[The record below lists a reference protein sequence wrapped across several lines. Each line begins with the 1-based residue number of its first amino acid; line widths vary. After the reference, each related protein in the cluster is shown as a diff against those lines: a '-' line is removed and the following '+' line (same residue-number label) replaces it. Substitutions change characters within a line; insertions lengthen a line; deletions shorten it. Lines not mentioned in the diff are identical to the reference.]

1 MSLAGQRGVT
11 IVDAIRSLT
20 SSSPW
25 PPQAQVWDC
34 FNKSQALSAAFEVH
48 EVALRSGFMP
58 DEATTLSLTVA
69 ELASNAV
76 QHAKGGVASVFFNDH
91 GWRVEVSDAGEGLS
105 TSAPRLTSVSR
116 EQLSSLR
123 VVRKPSGGSLVVA
136 EYER

>member
-1 MSLAGQRGVT
+1 MSLAGLRAVT
-11 IVDAIRSLT
+11 IVEAFRSLT

-76 QHAKGGVASVFFNDH
+76 QFAKGGVASVFFNDH
-91 GWRVEVSDAGEGLS
+91 GWRVEMSDSSETS
-105 TSAPRLTSVSR
+105 SAPPQLRSVSR
-116 EQLSSLR
+116 AQLSSLR
-123 VVRKPSGGSLVVA
+123 VVRKASGGNLVVA